1 MQEPSLPG
9 AGAGRDP
16 DRGELVYFWFVCLF
30 TVKSE
35 EPEVS
40 DSAGLGRSLEVCV
53 SSTFRPRGC
62 GPAVPGLLLGA
73 HDYGEGRKERKANM
87 RQPSGVARLGMYGPP
102 GPA

>member
-1 MQEPSLPG
+1 MVLKLSMPQK
-9 AGAGRDP
+9 R
-16 DRGELVYFWFVCLF
+16 
-30 TVKSE
+30 E
-35 EPEVS
+35 EIVQKYRAKPYPEVS